1 METWPM
7 LPANVRRLCTAM
19 LLLRLRLKDRKVR
32 ANVLK
37 DSNTETAMVTVTVMV
52 MAMVTAMARAMVK
65 AKDRKVRSNVLVV
78 TRIRINSNNTAIKN
92 HSIRS
97 SSKIRMYF
105 VRIEVNVAR
114 QMSMVTT
121 SMAL

>member
-1 METWPM
+1 VADAPRERQAPVHGNVATPP
-7 LPANVRRLCTAM
+7 PAQRQEGQGQRTEGQQHGNGNGNNGNGNGNGQLAM
-19 LLLRLRLKDRKVR
+19 AMAMSRAKARKVR
-32 ANVLK
+32 NNVLP
-37 DSNTETAMVTVTVMV
+37 VI
-52 MAMVTAMARAMVK
+52 
-65 AKDRKVRSNVLVV
+65 
-78 TRIRINSNNTAIKN
+78 RIRINSSNTAIKN

-97 SSKIRMYF
+97 NSKIRMYF